1 MDKEK
6 ILEELRNAPAMVLS
20 AAYLYAVNY
29 YKYGEDITKEWTT
42 AVQNA
47 AALEKAYI
55 RGRQDE
61 REYLLR
67 MEVQHEDTKTVSF

>member
-1 MDKEK
+1 MDSDK
-6 ILEELRNAPAMVLS
+6 ILEELKNAPAMVLS
-20 AAYLYAVNY
+20 TAYLYAVNY

-61 REYLLR
+61 RESLLR

>member
-1 MDKEK
+1 MDSNK
-6 ILEELRNAPAMVLS
+6 ILEELKNAPPMVLS
-20 AAYLYAVNY
+20 TAYLYAVNY
-29 YKYGEDITKEWTT
+29 CKYGEDITKEWTT

-61 REYLLR
+61 RESLLR

>member
-61 REYLLR
+61 RESLLR
-67 MEVQHEDTKTVSF
+67 MEVQHEDTKTVPF

>member
-6 ILEELRNAPAMVLS
+6 ILEELRNAPATVLS

-29 YKYGEDITKEWTT
+29 CEYGEDITKEWTT

-61 REYLLR
+61 RESLLR